1 METIFDFV
9 KEQRTQ
15 YRAYT
20 IEIADGYDYSQYQT
34 LRTIE
39 LYHNSKFTTG
49 NLDSLKR
56 EKPFYNITKFRVNVE
71 TRATDIDTK
80 DIQVS
85 SEASDGYVQSFILNL
100 RNRNWMKLTN
110 FAAFLNRF
118 GFVRAKYGGVLV
130 KRVERDGDLF
140 DDWQGWAE
148 VDITGEQ
155 QDKQT
160 LLSTL
165 FQLFAPSASP
175 TRGTACTARKS
186 DG

>member
-85 SEASDGYVQSFILNL
+85 SEASDGYVQSFWSKGSSAMATSSTTGRAGPRSISPASS
-100 RNRNWMKLTN
+100 RISR
-110 FAAFLNRF
+110 RF
-118 GFVRAKYGGVLV
+118 FQRYSSSSHHQRHR
-130 KRVERDGDLF
+130 RVERRVRR
-140 DDWQGWAE
+140 E
-148 VDITGEQ
+148 N
-155 QDKQT
+155 
-160 LLSTL
+160 
-165 FQLFAPSASP
+165 P
-175 TRGTACTARKS
+175 TARRADMGTA
-186 DG
+186 